1 MALTCGMGTLYAQ
14 NVVKNETFITVNGTK
29 MYLHKIRPGET
40 IEAIAK
46 AYNTTVQIISMNN
59 QDLQGKFPE
68 GVMIKIPATRRKHNC
83 SSCVHY
89 TIFLL

>member
-1 MALTCGMGTLYAQ
+1 MALACSVGTIDAQ
-14 NVVKNETFITVNGTK
+14 NVIKSETFIAMNGVK

-59 QDLQGKFPE
+59 QNHTL
-68 GVMIKIPATRRKHNC
+68 
-83 SSCVHY
+83 
-89 TIFLL
+89 